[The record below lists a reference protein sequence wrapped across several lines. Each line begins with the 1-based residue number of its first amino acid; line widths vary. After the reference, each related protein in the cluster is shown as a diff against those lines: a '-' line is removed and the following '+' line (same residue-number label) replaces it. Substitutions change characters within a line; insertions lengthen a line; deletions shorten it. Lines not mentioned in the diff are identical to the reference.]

1 MSPARS
7 TLSPLYLLQGSDP
20 ALVSL
25 ALTKLL
31 DELAPLCGGSAVIEE
46 YGEPGKDEPVQLG
59 PVLDAC
65 LTPPFLTERRLVVLR
80 AMGSA
85 LDAAQ
90 AKALAAYAAAPLE
103 STVLVVALAGKAA
116 PAALA
121 KAIKANGE
129 IIEAEP
135 GSGARA
141 KSSWFAEQLRAAPV
155 RLDGQ
160 AAALL
165 EEHLGEDLARLSG
178 ILSSL
183 CSAYGESAR
192 ISLADLT
199 PFLGEAGGIAPWDL
213 TGALDRGDIE
223 GALAALGR
231 LLGAGGR
238 HPLQVLAIL
247 ARHYGAMLRLD
258 GAGIAD
264 DQGAAAVTGLH
275 PFPARK
281 ALEQSRRLGHDN
293 IARAIALLAGADVDL
308 RGRIGWPPNLVMEV
322 LVARLA
328 QLARRTTR
336 ASTGR
341 TSAPSR
347 ARHTSG
353 AR

>member
-1 MSPARS
+1 MSPADR
-7 TLSPLYLLQGSDP
+7 PLAPIYLVQGADP
-20 ALVSL
+20 ALVSQ
-25 ALTKLL
+25 ALSKLL
-31 DELAPLCGGSAVIEE
+31 EELAPRCGGSAVIEE

-65 LTPPFLTERRLVVLR
+65 MTPPFLTDRRLVVLR
-80 AMGSA
+80 ALSSG

-90 AKALAAYAAAPLE
+90 AKALAAYVAAPLD
-103 STVLVVALAGKAA
+103 STVLVVALSGKAA

-121 KAIKANGE
+121 KAVKANGE
-129 IIEAEP
+129 VIQAEP

-141 KSSWFAEQLRAAPV
+141 KSAWFTEQLRAAPI

-165 EEHLGEDLARLSG
+165 EQHLGEDLARLSG
-178 ILSSL
+178 IVSSL
-183 CSAYGESAR
+183 TSTYGEGAR
-192 ISLADLT
+192 LSVAELT

-213 TGALDRGDIE
+213 TGALDRGDIDSAL
-223 GALAALGR
+223 GALAR

-264 DQGAAAVTGLH
+264 EQGAAAATGLH
-275 PFPARK
+275 PFPAKR
-281 ALEQSRRLGHDN
+281 ALEQSRRLGHDGV
-293 IARAIALLAGADVDL
+293 ARAIALLAGADVDL

-328 QLARRTTR
+328 QLARRGART
-336 ASTGR
+336 STGR
-341 TSAPSR
+341 ASAPGR
-347 ARHTSG
+347 ARHMSG

>member
-7 TLSPLYLLQGSDP
+7 SVVPVYLVQGADP
-20 ALVSL
+20 ALVSQ

-31 DELAPLCGGSAVIEE
+31 GELTPICGGSGVVEE

-65 LTPPFLTERRLVVLR
+65 MTPPFLTDRRLVVLR
-80 AMGSA
+80 AMGSG

-90 AKALAAYAAAPLE
+90 AKALAAYVAAPLE
-103 STVLVVALAGKAA
+103 STVLVVALSGKAA
-116 PAALA
+116 PAALT
-121 KAIKANGE
+121 KAVKASGE
-129 IIEAEP
+129 VVEAEP
-135 GSGARA
+135 GSGTRA
-141 KSSWFAEQLRAAPV
+141 KSTWFAEQLRGAPI

-165 EEHLGEDLARLSG
+165 EAHLGEDLARLSG
-178 ILSSL
+178 ILSVL
-183 CSAYGESAR
+183 TSAYGEGARLSA
-192 ISLADLT
+192 ADIT
-199 PFLGEAGGIAPWDL
+199 PFFGEAGGIAPWDL
-213 TGALDRGDIE
+213 TGALDRGDIADAL
-223 GALAALGR
+223 GALSR

-247 ARHYGAMLRLD
+247 QRHYGAMLRLD
-258 GAGIAD
+258 GAGITD
-264 DQGAAAVTGLH
+264 DQGAAAATGLH

-281 ALEQSRRLGHDN
+281 ALEQSRRLGHAA

-328 QLARRTTR
+328 QLARRSPAR
-336 ASTGR
+336 STGR
-341 TSAPSR
+341 TGASGRPHR
-347 ARHTSG
+347 TSG